1 MKTYT
6 FKGCTTNS
14 LGSYLKALGLFDIL
28 SEKYSDTRAYW
39 ENDEFNIILPL
50 ESEDDITNFFI
61 QEYEPLP
68 IVSPWNNGGG
78 FVINKSKSELDNL
91 LKLDEPRLETY
102 KNVIKQTQEI
112 MRKLGIEKIDPKKN
126 KLDIVREC
134 RNCLPVDAI
143 KWIDTALITWNDKL
157 FTTKILSNGGNEG
170 NFDYS
175 NAYMGNINNIFTNL
189 HKRKEY
195 VIKLLNNSIFNAH
208 TDDLIKMKV
217 GKFIPG
223 RAGGYNEGFGFENKD
238 FRANPWDFVFLIQG
252 LLFFAT
258 GLGKKSQ
265 NNTAFVRSPFT
276 VESSIHIYVDE
287 KTVYEIW
294 APLWKNPAYLDEIKK
309 MFENGRVEIGN
320 SPVSKGI
327 EFIQA
332 IKSYGI
338 DRGINK
344 FARFVLLKTRGLAGY
359 VAAFNGSYDTD
370 YLDGIETIKEIN
382 PLLNRIDRYIYQ
394 MDNRPKLLVER
405 RLNIDRTL
413 FDMLT
418 HGTSIGIEKLFVS
431 IGKMERYLSRIHHDE
446 GSIPLISGLSVEWL
460 HMNKKPSNEFVIAAA
475 ISSICQIRKYLEP
488 ISIDKNKK
496 WNWND
501 SMNYYSWN
509 GSTIY
514 AKISNVLYRMFIKNE
529 DRFPL
534 RSKIKIKPEY
544 ATLLIDGKI
553 DADTLENLIYGL
565 MWINWGECKDDEI
578 IINQAINELIYSEY
592 ATIKL
597 LYIDNK
603 IKINDEDIELKGD
616 SRIIG
621 ILKGNNVEN
630 AYMTAFNK
638 IRSRNINII
647 FQDLFSGLDGIKLAA
662 ALLIPVYYKK
672 LENLVLKNIKESV

>member
-28 SEKYSDTRAYW
+28 SKKYSDTRGYW

-50 ESEDDITNFFI
+50 ESEEDIMNFFI
-61 QEYEPLP
+61 EEYEPLP
-68 IVSPWNNGGG
+68 VVSPWNNGGG
-78 FVINKSKSELDNL
+78 FVNPKPELNNL

-102 KNVIKQTQEI
+102 KNVIRQTQEI
-112 MRKLGIEKIDPKKN
+112 MHRLGIKKIDPKKN

-134 RNCLPVDAI
+134 RNYLPAETV
-143 KWIDTALITWNDKL
+143 KWIDTALITWNDDL
-157 FTTKILSNGGNEG
+157 FITKILTNGGNEG

-175 NAYMGNINNIFTNL
+175 NAYMDNINNIFTNL

-195 VIKLLNNSIFNAH
+195 ITGLLKNSIFNTY
-208 TDDLIKMKV
+208 TDELIKMKV

-238 FRANPWDFVFLIQG
+238 FRANPWDFVFLIHG

-265 NNTAFVRSPFT
+265 FNSAFVRSPFT
-276 VESSIHIYVDE
+276 VEASIHVDMGNE
-287 KTVYEIW
+287 RVYEIW

-332 IKSYGI
+332 IKSYGV

-344 FARFVLLKTRGLAGY
+344 FARFVLLNTRGQAGY
-359 VAAFNGSYDTD
+359 VAASNGSYDTN
-370 YLDGIETIKEIN
+370 YLEGIETIKEIN
-382 PLLNRIDRYIYQ
+382 PLLSRIDRYIYGA
-394 MDNRPKLLVER
+394 DNPPKSLLELR
-405 RLNIDRTL
+405 SNIDSAL
-413 FDMLT
+413 FDMLI
-418 HGTSIGIEKLFVS
+418 HGISIGIEKLFIS
-431 IGKMERYLSRIHHDE
+431 IGKMERYLSRISHNNE
-446 GSIPLISGLSVEWL
+446 SIPLIRGLSLKWL
-460 HMNKKPSNEFVIAAA
+460 DMGRNPSKEFVIAGA
-475 ISSICQIRKYLEP
+475 ISSIDQIRKYLEP
-488 ISIDKNKK
+488 VSIDKNKK
-496 WNWND
+496 WSWND
-501 SMNYYSWN
+501 SVNDYSWN

-514 AKISNVLYRMFIKNE
+514 AKISSVLYRMFLKNE
-529 DRFPL
+529 DDFPL

-565 MWINWGECKDDEI
+565 MWINWEGYAYDKKI
-578 IINQAINELIYSEY
+578 IDQAIDGRIYSEY

-603 IKINDEDIELKGD
+603 IKVNDENIELKGD

-647 FQDLFSGLDGIKLAA
+647 YQDLFSGLNGIKLAA
-662 ALLIPVYYKK
+662 ALLIPVCYMK

>member
-6 FKGCTTNS
+6 IKGCTTNS

-28 SEKYSDTRAYW
+28 SKKYSDTRAYW
-39 ENDEFNIILPL
+39 KNDEFNIILPL
-50 ESEDDITNFFI
+50 ESEEDIINFFI
-61 QEYEPLP
+61 EEYEPLP
-68 IVSPWNNGGG
+68 VVSPWNNGGG
-78 FVINKSKSELDNL
+78 FVNPKPELNNL
-91 LKLDEPRLETY
+91 LSSDEPRLGAY
-102 KNVIKQTQEI
+102 QNVIRQTQEI
-112 MRKLGIEKIDPKKN
+112 MRELGIEKIDPKKN

-134 RNCLPVDAI
+134 RNYLPAETV
-143 KWIDTALITWNDKL
+143 KWIDTALITWNDDL
-157 FTTKILSNGGNEG
+157 FITKILTNGGNEG

-195 VIKLLNNSIFNAH
+195 VIELLKNSIFNTY
-208 TDDLIKMKV
+208 TDELIKMKV

-252 LLFFAT
+252 LLFFGT

-265 NNTAFVRSPFT
+265 YNTAFVRSPFT
-276 VESSIHIYVDE
+276 VEASIHVDMGNE
-287 KTVYEIW
+287 RVYEIW

-332 IKSYGI
+332 IKSYGV

-344 FARFVLLKTRGLAGY
+344 FTRFVLLNTRGQAGY

-370 YLDGIETIKEIN
+370 YLEGIETIKELN
-382 PLLNRIDRYIYQ
+382 PLLNRIDRYIYRA
-394 MDNRPKLLVER
+394 DNPPKSLLELR
-405 RLNIDRTL
+405 SNIDSAL

-418 HGTSIGIEKLFVS
+418 HGISIGIEKLFVN
-431 IGKMERYLSRIHHDE
+431 IGKMERYLSRINHDND
-446 GSIPLISGLSVEWL
+446 SIPLISGLSLKWL
-460 HMNKKPSNEFVIAAA
+460 DMGRNQSKEFVIAGA
-475 ISSICQIRKYLEP
+475 ISSIHQIRKYLEP

-501 SMNYYSWN
+501 SMNDYSWN

-514 AKISNVLYRMFIKNE
+514 AKISSVLYRMFLKNE
-529 DRFPL
+529 DNFPL
-534 RSKIKIKPEY
+534 SSKIKIKPEY

-565 MWINWGECKDDEI
+565 MWINWEGYADDKKI
-578 IINQAINELIYSEY
+578 IDQAIDGRIYSEY

-603 IKINDEDIELKGD
+603 IKVNDENIELKGD

-647 FQDLFSGLDGIKLAA
+647 SQDLFSGLDGIKLAA

-672 LENLVLKNIKESV
+672 LEKLVLKNIKESV